1 MKSIFI
7 KSACFSA
14 IAAIL
19 FFALYYGTGMAIF
32 NFLFDIS
39 IIATAFCFL
48 AFIFCLIFKKEI
60 SSTKNT
66 DDDYIAK

>member
-1 MKSIFI
+1 
-7 KSACFSA
+7 
-14 IAAIL
+14 
-19 FFALYYGTGMAIF
+19 MAIF

-66 DDDYIAK
+66 DDDFIAK